1 MGKYEFKVMRE
12 GEDCLW
18 VVEVGKFHHILTI
31 QKFNRNY
38 FKIYQCIFYTGSVA
52 QKNFKLFLTGLSAKL
67 SQYRKC
73 TAWDWPGPGQ
83 Q

>member
-31 QKFNRNY
+31 QSSIEIILKSINVY
-38 FKIYQCIFYTGSVA
+38 FILPGSEE
-52 QKNFKLFLTGLSAKL
+52 F
-67 SQYRKC
+67 
-73 TAWDWPGPGQ
+73 
-83 Q
+83 